1 LHGLSWYWIAVAV
14 TGPPIVG
21 GLVAYPIWLKGE
33 SILGNVA
40 GTMVIFG
47 AAVALIARERVML
60 DQLVLECIDQG
71 LLTCRPDPTYF
82 MRYAIYSF
90 IALAEVIALF
100 SYSLKVEHR
109 LRRRGYDPEWR

>member
-1 LHGLSWYWIAVAV
+1 VNGLSWTWIAIAL
-14 TGPPIVG
+14 TGPPLLG

-47 AAVALIARERVML
+47 AGIAFITRERVML
-60 DQLVLECIDQG
+60 DRLVLDCLDQG
-71 LLTCRPDPTYF
+71 FLSCRPDPTYF
-82 MRYAIYSF
+82 TRYAIYSF